1 MNKPPAHHLNLA
13 ISNEFIADLT
23 PFDRNARRHPDRQIK
38 QIMRSIAEFGFV
50 DPVITDDKNN
60 VICGHGALEAAKR
73 LGMSEVPTI
82 KLGHLSPAQIR
93 ALVIAHNALAQKSEW
108 ARDVLA
114 GEIQGLVELGFDV
127 ELTGFD
133 TVEIDTLLSIGE
145 DDGASAAD
153 NENVEMPTDQP
164 PVTRVGDHWVFAND
178 HHLLCADARLRSSY
192 ETLLAGTA
200 AELVFTDP
208 PFNVKIQ
215 GNVSGLGGARHAEF
229 VMGSGELSDAA
240 FVMTL
245 LRPVMHNLV
254 LFCDAGA
261 IAFICSDWR
270 ALRHMQ
276 DAADGVLHEMKNL
289 IVWAKTNAGM
299 GTFYRSQY
307 ELVCAY
313 KVSRGP
319 TINNFE
325 LGQNGRRHRSN
336 LWTYPGAN
344 TFRRGRMKDLAEH
357 PTVKNRKMVEDA
369 ILDCSRRGGIVLD
382 PFLGSGTTLAAAFK
396 TGRRGYGL
404 ELDPRYCDVILRRLT
419 ELTGTAPRLADGR
432 TFEEVAAERAG
443 EEG

>member
-1 MNKPPAHHLNLA
+1 MSKLPPDRLNLV
-13 ISNEFIADLT
+13 ISKEPIESLT
-23 PFDRNARRHPDRQIK
+23 PYDKNARRHPDRQIK
-38 QIMRSIAEFGFV
+38 QIMRSIVEFGFV

-73 LGMSEVPTI
+73 LRMTEVPTI
-82 KLGHLSPAQIR
+82 KLGHLTPAQIR

-114 GEIQGLVELGFDV
+114 GEIQGLIELGFDV

-133 TVEIDTLLSIGE
+133 TVEIDTLLSIGH
-145 DDGASAAD
+145 DDGASATD
-153 NENVEMPTDQP
+153 NENVELPTDER
-164 PVTRVGDHWVFAND
+164 PVSRLGDHWVFANE
-178 HHLLCADARLRSSY
+178 HHLLCADARHRSSY
-192 ETLLAGTA
+192 ETLLGGTT

-215 GNVSGLGGARHAEF
+215 GNVSGLGEARHAEF
-229 VMGSGELSDAA
+229 VMGSGELTDAA

-254 LFCDAGA
+254 LFCDPGA

-299 GTFYRSQY
+299 GTFYRSQH

-344 TFRRGRMKDLAEH
+344 TFRRGRMNDLAAH

-369 ILDCSRRGGIVLD
+369 LLDCSRRGGVVLD
-382 PFLGSGTTLAAAFK
+382 PFLGSGTTLAAAFQ

-404 ELDPRYCDVILRRLT
+404 ELDPRYCDVILRRLAD
-419 ELTGTAPRLADGR
+419 LTGTPPRLADGR
-432 TFEEVAAERAG
+432 SFDEVAVERAR
-443 EEG
+443 EED